1 MSDDFFTVGPFKDSK
16 KRIKKFNSYLY
27 FNAYYNKTLVNI
39 LDLEE
44 ERDLALAIGDNAT
57 AIELDQKI
65 KTYETMM
72 VLASSLTLSASIATG
87 DNIISYD

>member
-1 MSDDFFTVGPFKDSK
+1 
-16 KRIKKFNSYLY
+16 
-27 FNAYYNKTLVNI
+27 
-39 LDLEE
+39 
-44 ERDLALAIGDNAT
+44 LALAIGDNAT